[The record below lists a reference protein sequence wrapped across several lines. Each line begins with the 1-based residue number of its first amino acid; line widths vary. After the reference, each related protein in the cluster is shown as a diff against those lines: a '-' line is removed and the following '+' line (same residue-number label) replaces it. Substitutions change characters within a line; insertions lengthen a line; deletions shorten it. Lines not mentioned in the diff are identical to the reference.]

1 MAIRCTAWLR
11 AMVVAIVCLTTPAGF
26 AQQRPQ
32 QPQSSDQHPQTPL
45 AALDPLRLALDQLDA
60 RLGREG
66 ATDKDLIAMR
76 SSLDPVRDDIASQTE
91 SLEKRLND
99 LDVRLKQIGAPPA
112 AGAPPEDPTI
122 ATERTRL
129 TERRAEVDPALK
141 QARLLALRGDDL
153 ANRITDRRRSLFTR
167 ELLART
173 ASVFDPGFWRQAAA
187 TGPDNIRGVTFL
199 ARSWWGYAWD
209 NGGFSGLGGA
219 LLALI
224 ALSAAAIMLTR
235 WWRRRAVLR
244 ANGATRFAR
253 ASSSLIVL
261 LRLSLT
267 MPAVVASLV
276 FVVEAFGLVP
286 PRMVE
291 TMLGLFVAVA
301 VASFGRAVAIA
312 LCAPDEPER
321 RLLRVGDRTARRLA
335 WHLTAAARVVGFV
348 IFINII
354 QKAIVAPVAATVA
367 LSAIMAAIT
376 AALLIQLLVRLG
388 RDDDTDETQTAVERR
403 GQWLRGGGWLLA
415 IAIVVSLGTGYV
427 GFGAFL
433 AGRFLTALA
442 VIGALYILLEFVD
455 SLFTEVLTA
464 QSHRGRSLALT
475 FGLNPQ
481 NIDLIGTLMSAVIR
495 MLLVLV
501 ALFPLL
507 GPGGIFAADFFGV
520 AREAGFGIRIGDVSI
535 SLVAVLGGLVVLL
548 LGILLTRAA
557 QRWLQRRFLPRTT
570 LEPSLQHSVSTI
582 FGYVGVVA
590 TLFLALSSVGIDL
603 QKITLVAGALS
614 IGIGFGLQSVVSNFV
629 SGLIVLAERPIR
641 VGDLIEV
648 KGERGHVRRIRV
660 RATEIETGDQA
671 SLIVP
676 NSELITGVVKNW
688 THSNTLGRIA
698 VTVRVG
704 YDSDPETVRN
714 ILLNAAREHRGV
726 VRSPGPVALLNNFGE
741 YALEFELG
749 CMVANVDEGGMV
761 RSDLR
766 FAILKALRAEGIAIP
781 YPQREVRQ
789 IGSGSSAI
797 VS

>member
-1 MAIRCTAWLR
+1 MTIRWGARLR
-11 AMVVAIVCLTTPAGF
+11 AMAIVIACLAAPAVF
-26 AQQRPQ
+26 AQQ
-32 QPQSSDQHPQTPL
+32 QPEIHPPTPL
-45 AALDPLRLALDQLDA
+45 AALEPLRLALDQLDA
-60 RLGREG
+60 SLGRET
-66 ATDKDLIAMR
+66 ANDKDLANMR
-76 SSLDPVRDDIASQTE
+76 SSLDPVRDDIGTQTE
-91 SLEKRLND
+91 ALEKRLND
-99 LDVRLKQIGAPPA
+99 LDIRLKQIGSPPA

-141 QARLLALRGDDL
+141 QARLLALRGNDL
-153 ANRITDRRRSLFTR
+153 ADRIVERRRALFTR

-173 ASVFDPGFWRQAAA
+173 VSVFDPGFWRQAAA
-187 TGPDNIRGVTFL
+187 TGPDNIRGVSFL

-209 NGGFSGLGGA
+209 NGGFSGIAGA
-219 LLALI
+219 VLALV
-224 ALSAAAIMLTR
+224 ALSAAAFWLTQ
-235 WWRRRAVLR
+235 WWRRRAILR
-244 ANGATRFAR
+244 TSGATRFAK

-261 LRLSLT
+261 LRLALT
-267 MPAVVASLV
+267 MPAVVAALV

-286 PRMVE
+286 PRLVE
-291 TMLGLFVAVA
+291 TLLGFFVAVA

-312 LCAPDEPER
+312 LCAPEEPER
-321 RLLRVGDRTARRLA
+321 RLLPANELTAQRLS
-335 WHLTAAARVVGFV
+335 WHFTAAARVIGFI
-348 IFINII
+348 IFVNIV
-354 QKAIVAPVAATVA
+354 QKAIVSPVAATVA
-367 LSAIMAAIT
+367 LSALMAAAI
-376 AALLIQLLVRLG
+376 AGLLIHLLVRLD
-388 RDDDTDETQTAVERR
+388 RSDDKDDAGATAEPR

-415 IAIVVSLGTGYV
+415 VAILAALATGYV

-433 AGRFLTALA
+433 AGRFMSAIC
-442 VIGALYILLEFVD
+442 VIAALYILLEFID

-464 QSHRGRSLALT
+464 QSHRGRAVALT
-475 FGLNPQ
+475 FGLNPH
-481 NIDLIGTLMSAVIR
+481 NIDLIGTSMSALIR
-495 MLLVLV
+495 LLLVLV
-501 ALFPLL
+501 AFFPLL

-520 AREAGFGIRIGDVSI
+520 AKESGFGIRIGDVSI

-557 QRWLQRRFLPRTT
+557 QRWLQKRFLPRTT

-582 FGYVGVVA
+582 FGYVGMVA
-590 TLFLALSSVGIDL
+590 TLFFALSSVGIDL

-648 KGERGHVRRIRV
+648 KGERGHVKRIRV

-688 THSNTLGRIA
+688 THSNTLGRI
-698 VTVRVG
+698 VITVRVG
-704 YDSDPETVRN
+704 YDSDPEKVRN
-714 ILLNAAREHRGV
+714 ILLNAAREHHGI

-789 IGSGSSAI
+789 VGGAGSPAI